1 MIIEILGIISTL
13 FIVLA
18 FACKNVVSIR
28 LLDIIGAIGFVVY
41 GALTKTWS
49 TLALNIAL
57 ILINLFYLIKY
68 YKEKHKNAE
77 NQN

>member
-1 MIIEILGIISTL
+1 MIEILGIISTL

-41 GALTKTWS
+41 GVLTKTWS
-49 TLALNIAL
+49 TLALNIVL

>member
-1 MIIEILGIISTL
+1 MIEILGIISTL

-18 FACKNVVSIR
+18 FVCKNVVSIR

-41 GALTKTWS
+41 GTLTKTWS

>member
-41 GALTKTWS
+41 GALTETWS